1 MRLPRELEADG
12 TAEAILNVLS
22 ARTAPLWS
30 GSDFSVPVIS
40 VGDFLR
46 KAIQRANSRGHLRY
60 GLEAISEKLEGDR
73 KGIEHLRDS
82 RGIPAGERISRLLF
96 ISNDGSQRFYRHIQH
111 LLQLHASRII
121 ACMLD
126 LDGRALG
133 SIVTGKE
140 KQIKIIMAEHKGA
153 VSELLRE
160 LLENRHHQSTQ
171 SGLLL
176 LFFSLCLPFL
186 F

>member
-60 GLEAISEKLEGDR
+60 GLEVISKKLEGER
-73 KGIEHLRDS
+73 KGIVHLREG
-82 RGIPAGERISRLLF
+82 RGLPTGERISRLLL
-96 ISNDGSQRFYRHIQH
+96 ISSDGAQRFYRHIEQ
-111 LLQLHASRII
+111 LLQVHAPRLFC
-121 ACMLD
+121 CMLD
-126 LDGRALG
+126 MDGSSLG
-133 SIVTGKE
+133 RLITGKE
-140 KQIKIIMAEHKGA
+140 KQIKIIMMEHKDA
-153 VSELLRE
+153 VSALLRTLVE
-160 LLENRHHQSTQ
+160 FRGDQQAQPDSE
-171 SGLLL
+171 
-176 LFFSLCLPFL
+176 
-186 F
+186 